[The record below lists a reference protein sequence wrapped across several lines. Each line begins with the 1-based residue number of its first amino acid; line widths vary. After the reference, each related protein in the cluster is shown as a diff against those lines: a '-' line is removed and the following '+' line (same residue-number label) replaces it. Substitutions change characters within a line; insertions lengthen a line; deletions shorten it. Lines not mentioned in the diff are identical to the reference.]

1 MEYKNYI
8 ATVEFDDQALIFHG
22 EVINTNDVIT
32 FQGQTAAE
40 LHQAFIDSV
49 EDYLAFCRARG
60 EEPERPFSG
69 RFVLRIDPA
78 LHRRLFVKAKQ
89 SKKSLNALIA
99 ETLEKQG

>member
-8 ATVEFDDQALIFHG
+8 ATVEFDDDALIFHG
-22 EVINTNDVIT
+22 EVINTSDVIT
-32 FQGQTAAE
+32 FQGATAEE
-40 LHQAFIDSV
+40 LRQAFIDSV
-49 EDYLAFCRARG
+49 EDYLAFCAARG

-78 LHRRLFVKAKQ
+78 LHRRLYVKARQ

-99 ETLEKQG
+99 ETLEKQV